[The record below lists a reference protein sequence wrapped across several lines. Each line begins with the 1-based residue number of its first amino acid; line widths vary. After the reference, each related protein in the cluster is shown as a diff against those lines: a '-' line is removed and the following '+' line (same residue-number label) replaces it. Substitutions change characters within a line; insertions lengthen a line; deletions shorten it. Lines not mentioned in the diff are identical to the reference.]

1 MVSKQLPLIIAL
13 VGFSLMYLY
22 RTFSKKQQLLEEQI
36 YHIQKQVE
44 KLSLSVNNNDTN
56 IISLDD
62 NIQEVPDYFQV
73 VDYGYENENSEQK
86 QEQEQEPEA
95 IESNMDSIR
104 EITEEVTPAEDI
116 VITKLSHCSHILK
129 KGKNRGMICGKQAD
143 ESGVCKNHISELPQP
158 L

>member
-22 RTFSKKQQLLEEQI
+22 RTFSKKQQLLEEQL
-36 YHIQKQVE
+36 YYIQKQVE
-44 KLSLSVNNNDTN
+44 KLSLSLNNNDTN
-56 IISLDD
+56 VISLDD
-62 NIQEVPDYFQV
+62 IQEVPDYFQV
-73 VDYGYENENSEQK
+73 VDYGYENENENENSEK
-86 QEQEQEPEA
+86 EQEPEA

-104 EITEEVTPAEDI
+104 EITEEVTPTEDI

-129 KGKNRGMICGKQAD
+129 KGKNKGMICGKQAD

>member
-36 YHIQKQVE
+36 YYIQKQVE

-56 IISLDD
+56 VISLDD

-73 VDYGYENENSEQK
+73 VDYGYENENSEP
-86 QEQEQEPEA
+86 EPEPEA

-129 KGKNRGMICGKQAD
+129 KGKNKGMICGKQAD